1 MKTNDKLK
9 HLSTDEINTLMNLY
23 YSGEKS
29 ATNLVAMYN
38 IDSPPTHL
46 YKLFPAMKLE
56 DVVCENCNEPMYQ
69 KRPSKSSYGKNL
81 EKPYCESCGHT
92 DSYRCKCKACDDKR
106 QQMLRDIAQEKVA
119 AEKRDRE
126 LIEKTYALRG
136 DFKDY
141 DSLTFTDKVYLGAL
155 CRYALGE
162 DGNSIKP
169 TSDLG
174 GMLAPYDM
182 YFDIIKELYRKEIIL
197 VHPNSPT
204 ECFVRNEV
212 FPNTFR
218 IDMVT
223 YFVNIK
229 YASNKQDTVDKIL
242 NPDLR
247 SIDCIEEAYDIW
259 RRIALTE
266 CIDYLLLQMNRVG
279 FKFEP
284 GEKTVSVMNTL
295 LDNFSVSQIYAI
307 IYNSITKAT
316 RYYQEQSVS
325 KNQAANSVI
334 TRCEAYGERI
344 LMNGWSINRYDRIKE
359 LPQSALSE
367 YLFNKVLKIGDSCFN
382 QAPSI
387 DYLKGSMYDIDQD
400 IVLPKF
406 ND

>member
-1 MKTNDKLK
+1 MKIHDKLK
-9 HLSTDEINTLMNLY
+9 HLSLDDINTLMDLY
-23 YSGEKS
+23 YSGEKN
-29 ATNLVAMYN
+29 ATELIKLYNINGVPSQLYKFFPAIKQEDNLCEHCGSAMY
-38 IDSPPTHL
+38 L
-46 YKLFPAMKLE
+46 
-56 DVVCENCNEPMYQ
+56 
-69 KRPSKSSYGKNL
+69 KRPSKTSYGKNL
-81 EKPYCESCGHT
+81 EKPYCENCGHT
-92 DSYRCKCKACDDKR
+92 DSFNCTCKAC
-106 QQMLRDIAQEKVA
+106 V
-119 AEKRDRE
+119 EKRELELKELEKAERD
-126 LIEKTYALRG
+126 LIEKTYALHG
-136 DFKDY
+136 NFKNY
-141 DSLTFTDKVYLGAL
+141 DDLTFTQKVYLGAL

-162 DGNSIKP
+162 DGNTIKP
-169 TSDLG
+169 IDSSYG
-174 GMLAPYDM
+174 SLAPSQM
-182 YFDIIKELYRKEIIL
+182 VHEVVTELFDNGIIL
-197 VHPNSPT
+197 VHPNSPL
-204 ECFVRNEV
+204 EAFVKNEN
-212 FPNTFR
+212 FPNSFYTYK
-218 IDMVT
+218 VT